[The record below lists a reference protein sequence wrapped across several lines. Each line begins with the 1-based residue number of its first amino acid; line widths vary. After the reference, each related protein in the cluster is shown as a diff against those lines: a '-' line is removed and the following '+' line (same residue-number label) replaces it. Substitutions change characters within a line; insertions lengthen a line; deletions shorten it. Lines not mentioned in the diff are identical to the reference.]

1 MGSPK
6 AWLPFG
12 PETLLQRI
20 VRILSEVVS
29 PLVVVAAV
37 GQDLPDLPPDVLI
50 ARDEREAL
58 GPVGGLAAGFAALQG
73 RCDAAFATACDVPL
87 LKPVVIRRI
96 CEALGDRDL
105 VIPKE
110 EQFHHPLAA
119 VYRLTLEAK
128 ARELLAQNRLRPVF
142 LLESANI
149 LELPIDSLRDIDP
162 DLDSF
167 KNCNRPEDYAAV
179 LKQAGFAA
187 DVADST

>member
-20 VRILSEVVS
+20 VRILRDVVS

-142 LLESANI
+142 LLEGADV